1 VHDDYTLLTPE
12 NVELRYEIAG
22 IGSRVLAASID
33 YTIVVLADVV
43 LSFASA
49 FGGSF
54 LARVVRQLFPDAR
67 GAPDLVTSVVGALL
81 ILAIFL
87 GWWGYFILFEL
98 VWNGQ
103 SPGKRMLGLR
113 VVRTGGQPI
122 NVISS
127 LVRNLLRLV
136 DLFLLIGV
144 LVMLV
149 NRSSR
154 RLGDL
159 AAGTLVVRDPRALR
173 AAFAR
178 VEVPTVD
185 EDRIVALPNADRLT
199 PEHYALIREF
209 FSRRQRLAWDRADAL
224 EGVAL
229 RLATDLARLLE
240 VPPSQIGDPVIF
252 LATAARAYERRH
264 PYYEAPALGPADG
277 PRRDAAGRG

>member
-1 VHDDYTLLTPE
+1 MHDDYTLLTPE

-22 IGSRVLAASID
+22 IGSRVLAAFID
-33 YTIVVLADVV
+33 YTIVVLGDVV
-43 LSFASA
+43 LFFASI
-49 FGGSF
+49 FGAGF
-54 LARVVRQLFPDAR
+54 VAWVVRQLFPDAR
-67 GAPDLVTSVVGALL
+67 QAQELATSIVGALL
-81 ILAIFL
+81 ILAMFL

-122 NVISS
+122 NAIAS

-178 VEVPTVD
+178 VEVPSV
-185 EDRIVALPNADRLT
+185 EEGRIVAVPNADRLT

-209 FSRRQRLAWDRADAL
+209 FSRRQRLAWDRTDAL
-224 EGVAL
+224 EGVAF

-240 VPPSQIGDPVIF
+240 VSSAQIGDPVTF
-252 LATAARAYERRH
+252 LATVARAYERRH
-264 PYYEAPALGPADG
+264 PYYEAATLGPADG
-277 PRRDAAGRG
+277 PRSDAIGRG

>member
-1 VHDDYTLLTPE
+1 MHEDYTLLTPE
-12 NVELRYEIAG
+12 NVELQYEIAG
-22 IGSRVLAASID
+22 IGSRVLAAFID
-33 YTIVVLADVV
+33 YTIVVLADIA

-49 FGGSF
+49 FGASF
-54 LARVVRQLFPDAR
+54 LARLARQLFPGAR
-67 GAPDLVTSVVGALL
+67 EAGDFVTSTVGALL

-87 GWWGYFILFEL
+87 GWWGYFIMFEL

-103 SPGKRMLGLR
+103 SPGKKMLGLR

-122 NVISS
+122 NAISS

-178 VEVPTVD
+178 VDVPSVD
-185 EDRIVALPNADRLT
+185 ENRIVALPNADRLT
-199 PEHYALIREF
+199 PEHYTLIREF
-209 FSRRQRLAWDRADAL
+209 FSRRQRLAWDRGDAL

-229 RLATDLARLLE
+229 RLATDLGRLLE
-240 VPPSQIGDPVIF
+240 VPSVQAGDPVMF

-264 PYYEAPALGPADG
+264 PYYEVPVLGQSEGSP
-277 PRRDAAGRG
+277 PRGTGG